1 MVGTS
6 VFDVVV
12 GFLSCCGCLF
22 PWLSLDDPQAY
33 NKLPVDRELSYPGRS
48 NAVPM
53 GHTENDY
60 QA

>member
-1 MVGTS
+1 M
-6 VFDVVV
+6 VVV

-33 NKLPVDRELSYPGRS
+33 KKLPVDRELSYPGRS